1 MWEVVTGPV
10 GTKTQNRE
18 VDETLGR
25 SGMGSAI
32 VALFYKPPP
41 PRGVGMTCA
50 SGDVFSYAEVKV
62 TGAAITVTPK
72 DATGKLVHEETGGA
86 CGPFVFPKR

>member
-10 GTKTQNRE
+10 ATNTQNRE

-32 VALFYKPPP
+32 VALFYKPQP
-41 PRGVGMTCA
+41 PRGVGMNCA
-50 SGDVFSYAEVKV
+50 SADVYSYAEVTV
-62 TGAAITVTPK
+62 TGATIRVTAK
-72 DATGKLVHEETGGA
+72 DAAGRVVREETGGA
-86 CGPFVFPKR
+86 CGPFVFRAR